1 MFYASFFFFLSSKSI
16 PRKVSSKILIQDF
29 IRLNELMSFGMI
41 YYAWSRDDKYPQ
53 VPQDLSA
60 HLAGYLGFAC
70 RSGSTSTF
78 IYSFFFFLFLFFLH
92 SIQRPFRLTWR
103 GFERIVL
110 DIPILPDDP
119 PTRDYRGPKTVLVSS
134 RFLVKLLESTKRTP
148 CSVVEL
154 TGFQL
159 WLREMKYV
167 FDTIITNRGKIKLG
181 DQKCRLEYKWLQ
193 LEFTRESK
201 EKYRNFYFY

>member
-78 IYSFFFFLFLFFLH
+78 IYSFFFFFF
-92 SIQRPFRLTWR
+92 F
-103 GFERIVL
+103 F
-110 DIPILPDDP
+110 
-119 PTRDYRGPKTVLVSS
+119 
-134 RFLVKLLESTKRTP
+134 LLESTKRTP

>member
-78 IYSFFFFLFLFFLH
+78 IYSFFFFFFFFS
-92 SIQRPFRLTWR
+92 SIRSNVRLTWR

-110 DIPILPDDP
+110 DIPILDP
-119 PTRDYRGPKTVLVSS
+119 TIRRSEIIVARKPFSFRAV
-134 RFLVKLLESTKRTP
+134 F
-148 CSVVEL
+148 
-154 TGFQL
+154 
-159 WLREMKYV
+159 WLNYS
-167 FDTIITNRGKIKLG
+167 N
-181 DQKCRLEYKWLQ
+181 Q
-193 LEFTRESK
+193 
-201 EKYRNFYFY
+201 RNGLPAPSLN

>member
-1 MFYASFFFFLSSKSI
+1 MFYASFFFFLFSKSI

-92 SIQRPFRLTWR
+92 SIQRPFNVA
-103 GFERIVL
+103 RIRKNRVRHSNFGS
-110 DIPILPDDP
+110 DDP
-119 PTRDYRGPKTVLVSS
+119 PIRDYRSPKTVLVSS

-159 WLREMKYV
+159 RLREMKYV
-167 FDTIITNRGKIKLG
+167 FVSRYD
-181 DQKCRLEYKWLQ
+181 
-193 LEFTRESK
+193 
-201 EKYRNFYFY
+201 

>member
-70 RSGSTSTF
+70 RSRSTSTF
-78 IYSFFFFLFLFFLH
+78 IYSFFFFFFFFS
-92 SIQRPFRLTWR
+92 SIRSNVRLTWR